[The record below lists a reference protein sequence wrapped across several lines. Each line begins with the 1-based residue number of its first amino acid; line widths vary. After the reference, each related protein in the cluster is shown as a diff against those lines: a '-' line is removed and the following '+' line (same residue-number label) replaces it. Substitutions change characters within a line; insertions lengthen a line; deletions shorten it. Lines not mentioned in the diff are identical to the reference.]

1 MSTGSFEPAALDN
14 RCRSAILAPMHVE
27 PEKFQRIVRDTFVA
41 QAEHHEVL
49 GSTNDLARQYAQDG
63 AERRLPLLILA
74 EGQTAGRGR
83 GSNRWWT
90 GRGSLAFSLLLPARA
105 IPHEQTRPPLSGPPL
120 GGLAAA
126 VAVVEAVQPLLSQQS
141 ASVHWP
147 NDVYVGER
155 KLAGILIE
163 VLADRRYV
171 LGMGLNANNSSDEA
185 PPELRQK
192 VVALCDLMGRPVDR
206 IELLTAILQRLE
218 KQLETMAH
226 QPQEVARQANRLCGQ
241 RGQTLSLR
249 TGTETTTGRCLGI
262 GDDGGLL
269 LETDAGKKTFY
280 TGTLH

>member
-1 MSTGSFEPAALDN
+1 
-14 RCRSAILAPMHVE
+14 MHVE
-27 PEKFQRIVRDTFVA
+27 PEKIQLIVRDTFVA

-49 GSTNDLARQYAQDG
+49 GSTNDLAKQYAQDG
-63 AERRLPLLILA
+63 VERRLPLLILA
-74 EGQTAGRGR
+74 DRQTAGRGR

-126 VAVVEAVQPLLSQQS
+126 VAVVEAVQPLLSEQI

-163 VLADRRYV
+163 VLADRRHV
-171 LGMGLNANNSSDEA
+171 LGIGLNTNNSSADA

-192 VVALCDLMGRPVDR
+192 VVALCDLIGRPVDR
-206 IELLTAILQRLE
+206 IEVLTAILQRLE
-218 KQLETMAH
+218 KQFETMAH
-226 QPQEVARQANRLCGQ
+226 RPQEVARQANRLCAQAGK
-241 RGQTLSLR
+241 TLSLQ
-249 TGTETTTGRCLGI
+249 TGTDTTTGRCLGI
-262 GDDGGLL
+262 ADDGGLL
-269 LETDAGKKTFY
+269 LETERGRRTFY

>member
-1 MSTGSFEPAALDN
+1 
-14 RCRSAILAPMHVE
+14 MHAE
-27 PEKFQRIVRDTFVA
+27 PEKFQLIVRDTFVA

-63 AERRLPLLILA
+63 TERRLPLLILA
-74 EGQTAGRGR
+74 DRQTAGRGR

-90 GRGSLAFSLLLPARA
+90 GRGSLAFSLLLPAESIA
-105 IPHEQTRPPLSGPPL
+105 HNQTQPSLA
-120 GGLAAA
+120 GLAAA
-126 VAVVEAVQPLLSQQS
+126 VAIVEAVQPLLSEQNVG
-141 ASVHWP
+141 VHWP

-163 VLADRRYV
+163 VLADRRHV
-171 LGMGLNANNSSDEA
+171 LGMGLNTNNSSVEA

-192 VVALCDLMGRPVDR
+192 VVALCDLIGQSVNR
-206 IELLTAILQRLE
+206 IEVLTAILQRLE

-226 QPQEVARQANRLCGQ
+226 SPQEVARQANRLCAQTGK
-241 RGQTLSLR
+241 TLSLQ
-249 TGTETTTGRCLGI
+249 TGTATTTGRCLGI

-269 LETDAGKKTFY
+269 LETDTGQKTFY